1 MVETNYRK
9 KILKKTAI
17 DAIIKNVKNGK
28 NTEDQRHLNTKK
40 KTVRTPALITP
51 VASAIEEDHWLS
63 IESLEALGRSLQ
75 DGSQSFSWTSR
86 HSSMSTS

>member
-28 NTEDQRHLNTKK
+28 NTEDQRHLIAKK
-40 KTVRTPALITP
+40 RTVRTP
-51 VASAIEEDHWLS
+51 
-63 IESLEALGRSLQ
+63 
-75 DGSQSFSWTSR
+75 GSQLCCFRHRGGSLAEHRVSRSFKKKSARWVPKLLLDE
-86 HSSMSTS
+86 